1 MTEPASM
8 LASMIR
14 KSHRAIAFTGAGI
27 STESGIDDFRSPGGV
42 WTRHQP
48 VMFDDFL
55 RDPDERRRFWKIRRE
70 MLPTMLAARP
80 NAGHFALAKL
90 EAEGRLEG
98 VITQN
103 IDELHQK
110 AGSRRVIEIHG
121 TAMKVHCL
129 DCDKRWPAAE
139 IQARLDGG
147 EEDFTCDACGGLLK
161 SMTVSFGQGIP
172 PAVWQEAAAL
182 AKSADLFL
190 SLGSSLVVQPAAG
203 LPEAAKRRGARLV
216 IVNREPTPLDNI
228 ADLVIQ
234 APIGVTLGSVLVH
247 LGYESR
253 PASN

>member
-1 MTEPASM
+1 MSDSISR
-8 LASMIR
+8 LAAMIR
-14 KSHRAIAFTGAGI
+14 EAKKAIAFTGAGI

-55 RDPDERRRFWKIRRE
+55 RDPDERRRFWRMRRE
-70 MLPTMLAARP
+70 MLPTMLAAQP

-90 EAEGRLEG
+90 ESDGRLDG
-98 VITQN
+98 LITQN

-110 AGSRRVIEIHG
+110 AGSRRVVEIHG

-129 DCDKRWPAAE
+129 DCDKRWPAGE
-139 IQARLDGG
+139 IQARLDAG
-147 EEDFTCDACGGLLK
+147 EEEFTCDACGGLLK

-182 AKSADLFL
+182 ARTCDLFL
-190 SLGSSLVVQPAAG
+190 SIGSSLVVQPAAA
-203 LPEAAKRRGARLV
+203 LPETARRRGARLV
-216 IVNREPTPLDNI
+216 IINRDATPLDEI

-234 APIGVTLGSVLVH
+234 TPIGHTLGSVIDH
-247 LGYESR
+247 LR
-253 PASN
+253 